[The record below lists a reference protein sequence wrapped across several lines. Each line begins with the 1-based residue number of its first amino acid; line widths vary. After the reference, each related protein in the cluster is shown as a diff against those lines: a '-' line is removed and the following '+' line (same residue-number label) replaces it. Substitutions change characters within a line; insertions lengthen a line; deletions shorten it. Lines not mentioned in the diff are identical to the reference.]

1 MLSANKHANWI
12 SIIRSNN
19 EKKLMAAIC
28 IRIATISSDNS
39 TILWMNFNNF
49 SSFKEIVQYIYSES
63 SVIKEK
69 IQELFVIDNQKIR
82 QQAKILSSIYYEYQR
97 EKDNKREKKNVLP
110 DQTFW
115 FIGTPSVEVKD
126 IEKWFFINLMR
137 HQRQVTA
144 YFYKLIGVV
153 RAEKQEIIADAVLFS
168 RKNQLS
174 LQQRYLEKSYLSSI
188 NSSGI
193 ETKIPMKDVCKTK
206 ERMSSKNYAQLKGLE
221 FLSKKLGLLSVFI
234 TLTLPPDFHPSPKN
248 NNNTWDGLTPEQG
261 HDFLQANWRAIQKIM
276 NKNGGRF
283 FGVRVEEPHLDG
295 CPHWHILVFIEPSRY
310 QKLEAT
316 IRKFFIGEKA
326 AKIDI
331 LDDSKSSASSYV
343 MKYIKPFYFDREL
356 EENDMETNKGTQR
369 RSRNEK
375 KKDLENLN
383 KKQKMVSSY
392 DAHRATWG
400 FRSIQ
405 IFDLPGAATIWDHLR
420 LLKNNEKLQK
430 HLSLDGEKLFD
441 FAIEN
446 NYGEFLIL
454 LLEMNKHEKRAGIF
468 YSTDEN
474 GKKSQAKGLI
484 IDGEVLI
491 TKSKQWKIK
500 NS

>member
-1 MLSANKHANWI
+1 MLSDKKKENWI
-12 SIIRSNN
+12 SIIKSSN

-28 IRIATISSDNS
+28 IRLATLSNANS
-39 TILWMNFNNF
+39 TLLWKNFDNF
-49 SSFKEIVQYIYSES
+49 RNFKEIVQHTYSK
-63 SVIKEK
+63 SVVLKE
-69 IQELFVIDNQKIR
+69 QIDE
-82 QQAKILSSIYYEYQR
+82 AFSI
-97 EKDNKREKKNVLP
+97 DNKRIRQRAQTISKIHYEFQRDTKECLP
-110 DQTFW
+110 DQIFW
-115 FIGTPSVEVKD
+115 LIGTPSVNVKN
-126 IEKWFFINLMR
+126 IERWFYINLLR
-137 HQRQVTA
+137 HERQVTA
-144 YFYKLIGVV
+144 YFYKIIGVV
-153 RAEKQEIIADAVLFS
+153 RANEQEIIPNSVLAS
-168 RKNQLS
+168 RKNQLAS
-174 LQQRYLEKSYLSSI
+174 QEKYLENAYLTSTDA
-188 NSSGI
+188 SGV
-193 ETKIPMKDVCKTK
+193 ETKIPMKDICKTK
-206 ERMSSKNYAQLKGLE
+206 ERMSSKTYAQLKGLE
-221 FLSKKLGLLSVFI
+221 FLSKHLGLLSIFI

-248 NNNTWDGLTPEQG
+248 NNNTWDGFTPEQG
-261 HDFLQANWRAIQKIM
+261 HDFLQGNWRSIQKIM

-316 IRKFFIGEKA
+316 IRKFFIGEKS

-356 EENDMETNKGTQR
+356 EENDMKTNKGTQR
-369 RSRNEK
+369 RSRSEK
-375 KKDLENLN
+375 KKDFENLN

-405 IFDLPGAATIWDHLR
+405 ILDLPGAATIWDHLR
-420 LLKNNEKLQK
+420 LLKNNEKNQK
-430 HLSLDGEKLFD
+430 NLSLDGEKLFD
-441 FAIEN
+441 FAINN
-446 NYGEFLIL
+446 NYGEFLL
-454 LLEMNKHEKRAGIF
+454 LLLKMNKHEKRAGIF
-468 YSTDEN
+468 YTTDEN